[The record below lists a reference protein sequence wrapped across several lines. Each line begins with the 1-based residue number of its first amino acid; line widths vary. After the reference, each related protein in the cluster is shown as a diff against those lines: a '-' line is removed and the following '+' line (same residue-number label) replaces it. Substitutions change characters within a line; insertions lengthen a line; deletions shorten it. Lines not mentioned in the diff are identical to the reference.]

1 MSRSD
6 NLVFG
11 ALALLGISFWF
22 LLGFPFANHNESF
35 AIVPHVQQMSFIDA
49 LTTQIYPV
57 ANYRPLGQGALWIG
71 YHFFGQSIY
80 AVELFNF
87 VVALLAWLLLF
98 VAMRER
104 RVFSATALV
113 AGGMLFAGYI
123 YLFHFH
129 GVFYSPLLLLF
140 SLLFWFD
147 ARPFTRGRFVAVSLY
162 ALVATLFHPYALL
175 VYFAGVIG
183 IALERRKMLAREWP
197 MIALSLI
204 VTIVLIA
211 VLVIIPR
218 HESVL
223 TGSEMLQGFI
233 ASYRMVEINTVVS
246 VAALVLTI
254 ATAASLPGKT
264 LIHVTAAVVA
274 GIIGMAAFWTGIPVL
289 LVWIVVCLVKAALLK
304 KWWIVFVL
312 AGSSLFP
319 APAATGSPTY
329 AIFALLMCA
338 AILPYGWTTMEQRW
352 STVAR
357 PIALTTVCVAA
368 VILCLLRAG
377 LSIPVVS
384 PIVRPLLAEKEKTFQ
399 MEAIVAW
406 MTSSEYATATPM
418 LVREQV
424 NPKDADDSIKRN
436 HRPPTSQE
444 YLNLYLRS
452 KRPPV
457 PADGTT
463 RRAIWIG
470 FGGETMPPGPLILT
484 LTAPNAGE
492 ARVVLETP

>member
-1 MSRSD
+1 
-6 NLVFG
+6 
-11 ALALLGISFWF
+11 
-22 LLGFPFANHNESF
+22 
-35 AIVPHVQQMSFIDA
+35 
-49 LTTQIYPV
+49 
-57 ANYRPLGQGALWIG
+57 
-71 YHFFGQSIY
+71 
-80 AVELFNF
+80 VELFNF
-87 VVALLAWLLLF
+87 VGAVAAWLLLF

-104 RVFSATALV
+104 RVFAATALV
-113 AGGMLFAGYI
+113 VGGVLFAGYI

-140 SLLFWFD
+140 SLLFWLD
-147 ARPFTRGRFVAVSLY
+147 ARPFTRGRFVAVSVY
-162 ALVATLFHPYALL
+162 ALIATLFHPYALL
-175 VYFAGVIG
+175 VYFAGVVG
-183 IALERRKMLAREWP
+183 IALERRNVLAREWP

-211 VLVIIPR
+211 VLVVIPR

-223 TGSEMLQGFI
+223 TGLEMYQGFI
-233 ASYRMVEINTVVS
+233 ASYRMVEINSMIS
-246 VAALVLTI
+246 VAALLLTI
-254 ATAASLPGKT
+254 ATGASFPGRT
-264 LIHVTAAVVA
+264 LVNTMAAVLA
-274 GIIGMAAFWTGIPVL
+274 GILGLVAFWTGIPVL

-312 AGSSLFP
+312 VGSSLFP

-338 AILPYGWTTMEQRW
+338 AILPYGWTAMEQRW

-357 PIALTTVCVAA
+357 PAALAIVCVVA
-368 VILCLLRAG
+368 VLLCLLRAG

-406 MTSSEYATATPM
+406 MVSSEYASATPV

-424 NPKDADDSIKRN
+424 NPKDADDSIHRR

-444 YLNLYLRS
+444 YLNLYIRS

-457 PADGTT
+457 PADGT
-463 RRAIWIG
+463 AHSVIWIG
-470 FGGETMPPGPLILT
+470 FGDETMPPGSLLFT
-484 LTAPNAGE
+484 LASPNAGE
-492 ARVVLETP
+492 ARVVLKAP